1 MDTRD
6 AADIIDGIAKSLTE
20 HPNQFQFKIDITG
33 QSVVSNGGIGIGI
46 GVQVNAVGGGPGS
59 TTIGNQVTMSNAGNQ
74 VYESGSQSTAI

>member
-6 AADIIDGIAKSLTE
+6 AADIIDGIVKSLTE
-20 HPNQFQFKIDITG
+20 HPSQFQFKIEITG
-33 QSVVSNGGIGIGI
+33 QSVVSSGGI